1 MSFLIAQAGESLL
14 GWMFDAVGPLYLLI
28 IVLSSVASFLMTL
41 TIVRKG
47 KGPLA
52 GSALILAVL
61 MPFFIT
67 LYFAVLD
74 GLTIFMGVARNPEW
88 TFKPGDAIFPAKAC
102 FSLVMGMFLM
112 IPSYLLAMIAAT
124 VRSRSTKAEEAS

>member
-47 KGPLA
+47 KGRWQE
-52 GSALILAVL
+52 V
-61 MPFFIT
+61 
-67 LYFAVLD
+67 
-74 GLTIFMGVARNPEW
+74 
-88 TFKPGDAIFPAKAC
+88 
-102 FSLVMGMFLM
+102 
-112 IPSYLLAMIAAT
+112 PSYLL
-124 VRSRSTKAEEAS
+124 S